1 MPFSPT
7 GYGPH
12 IDRSQERSVARLS
25 RRTFHCCVRCHPL
38 RAVVGFAA
46 MSGTR
51 LTPQRL
57 DFMREVPTL
66 GAPGTSAF
74 QPPSPALASGH
85 KCPTPPPAKRK
96 GRFWAGQGR
105 CSATPSV
112 RDNQSASGRRPSS
125 GRTPFRAPLRGGSMA
140 AASISLPGIG
150 PTIAVP
156 RRYPL
161 KP

>member
-25 RRTFHCCVRCHPL
+25 RRTFHCCARCRPL

-85 KCPTPPPAKRK
+85 KCPTPPPPKEKAGFGAAKVD
-96 GRFWAGQGR
+96 
-105 CSATPSV
+105 ATL
-112 RDNQSASGRRPSS
+112 RRQSASRRPPSS